1 MEFSAYQIIA
11 WLFIVAAIAAVVM
24 LHRSEKKK
32 RKQ

>member
-11 WLFIVAAIAAVVM
+11 WLLMIAAVVGVII

-32 RKQ
+32 RKP